1 MQVVEDVEKGV
12 LRLGHAGK
20 LLCVI
25 NDEHIN
31 SLIEID
37 EVIDRI
43 IAHRVRVL
51 HLEEV
56 GRHIQHPFLRIQFL
70 DLGTD
75 GIDQVRLSHTRCAID
90 EQRIENGFGRIER
103 HGLGHAAREFVA
115 FSFYKSLK
123 VIVTLQVRIQ
133 FVHQRLARHV
143 LDLGLGRSGGRVGG
157 MRRQRHRRGRIVDYH
172 HVVHQLASFAEHLIY
187 GLAEQ
192 VDELLFQELIEELAR
207 HLQNQRLV
215 LIFQRLDG

>member
-1 MQVVEDVEKGV
+1 MV
-12 LRLGHAGK
+12 LAGLSATASATLRES
-20 LLCVI
+20 LL
-25 NDEHIN
+25 
-31 SLIEID
+31 
-37 EVIDRI
+37 
-43 IAHRVRVL
+43 
-51 HLEEV
+51 
-56 GRHIQHPFLRIQFL
+56 
-70 DLGTD
+70 
-75 GIDQVRLSHTRCAID
+75 LSPSI
-90 EQRIENGFGRIER
+90 
-103 HGLGHAAREFVA
+103 
-115 FSFYKSLK
+115 K
-123 VIVTLQVRIQ
+123 VTLQVRIQ